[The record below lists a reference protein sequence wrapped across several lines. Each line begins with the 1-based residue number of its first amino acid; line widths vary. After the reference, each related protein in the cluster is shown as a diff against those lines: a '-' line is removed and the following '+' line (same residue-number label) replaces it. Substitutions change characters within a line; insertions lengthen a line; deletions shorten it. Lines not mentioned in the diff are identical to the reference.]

1 MAAIYSLWETASGNI
16 INTYDTEA
24 QALAVVRAT
33 IAEHG
38 RDAVATLALARE
50 TNRGVKQLAEGESLA
65 ERARWPLRLPKR
77 RPCPASPRPKAPLCL
92 SSPRR

>member
-1 MAAIYSLWETASGNI
+1 MAAVFSLWETASGNI

-38 RDAVATLALARE
+38 RHAVATFALARE
-50 TNRGVKQLAEGESLA
+50 TNRGVKLIAEGEHLA
-65 ERARWPLRLPKR
+65 ERALAAAPARTSTAPGESTARSTPLPV
-77 RPCPASPRPKAPLCL
+77 
-92 SSPRR
+92 

>member
-1 MAAIYSLWETASGNI
+1 MAAVFSLWETASGNI

-38 RDAVATLALARE
+38 RDAVATFALARE
-50 TNRGVKQLAEGESLA
+50 TNRSVKQIAEGETLA
-65 ERARWPLRLPKR
+65 ERALAAASAPTSAAPGKSAARGTPLPV
-77 RPCPASPRPKAPLCL
+77 
-92 SSPRR
+92 

>member
-1 MAAIYSLWETASGNI
+1 MADVFSLWETASGNI

-38 RDAVATLALARE
+38 WQAVATLALARE
-50 TNRGVKQLAEGESLA
+50 TSRSVKQIAEGESLA
-65 ERARWPLRLPKR
+65 ERALAADSARTSTAPGKSAAQGTPLPV
-77 RPCPASPRPKAPLCL
+77 
-92 SSPRR
+92 